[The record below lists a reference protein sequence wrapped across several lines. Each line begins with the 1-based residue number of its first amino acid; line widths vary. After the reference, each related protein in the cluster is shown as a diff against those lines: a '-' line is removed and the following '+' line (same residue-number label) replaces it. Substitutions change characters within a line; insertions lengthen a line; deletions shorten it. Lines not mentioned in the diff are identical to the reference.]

1 MYRFKSALRFA
12 AIVLGIVVVGS
23 GCSTPRVNS
32 GVIQVSPGTYMIATS
47 GHFTTDLATLKQVVF
62 RDANVYAKAQNK
74 VMIPISTKEVEKTMS
89 RNPSFELQFRLGDPQ
104 DTKAAGV
111 HLTPRPDLS
120 VEVKSSNVTQK
131 QVIGRSDLEDR
142 VKQLERLAALKQQGV
157 LTEAEFQEAKRKIL
171 DQIK

>member
-1 MYRFKSALRFA
+1 
-12 AIVLGIVVVGS
+12 
-23 GCSTPRVNS
+23 
-32 GVIQVSPGTYMIATS
+32 MIATS

-62 RDANVYAKAQNK
+62 RDANAYAKAQSK

-89 RNPSFELQFRLGDPQ
+89 QNPSFELQFRLGDPE
-104 DTKAAGV
+104 DSKGSGV
-111 HLTPRPDLS
+111 HLTPRPDVS
-120 VEVKSSNVTQK
+120 VEVKSTNVTQK
-131 QVIGRSDLEDR
+131 QVSGSSDLEDK